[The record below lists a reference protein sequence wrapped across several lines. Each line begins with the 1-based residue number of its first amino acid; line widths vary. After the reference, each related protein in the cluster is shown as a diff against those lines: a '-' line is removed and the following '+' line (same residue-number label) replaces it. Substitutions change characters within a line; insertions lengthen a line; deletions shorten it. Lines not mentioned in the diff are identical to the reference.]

1 MKFDIPSV
9 PDQKADDFVISQTR
23 KYNADFVPDEFEPL
37 SVYCRN
43 DDGVIVG
50 GLTAKTY
57 WNYLDISFLWV
68 DEQHRG
74 TGVASQ
80 IIKLAEDKARERGCS
95 VSMLDTFEFQALG
108 FYQKKGYEIF
118 GTLEG
123 YCKKY
128 ERYYLRKKL

>member
-1 MKFDIPSV
+1 MKFDIPSI
-9 PDQKADDFVISQTR
+9 PDEIADDFVRSQTR

-43 DDGVIVG
+43 DDGVIIG

-68 DEQHRG
+68 DDQHRG
-74 TGVASQ
+74 NGVASQ

-108 FYQKKGYEIF
+108 FYQKQGLSLIHI
-118 GTLEG
+118 
-123 YCKKY
+123 
-128 ERYYLRKKL
+128 